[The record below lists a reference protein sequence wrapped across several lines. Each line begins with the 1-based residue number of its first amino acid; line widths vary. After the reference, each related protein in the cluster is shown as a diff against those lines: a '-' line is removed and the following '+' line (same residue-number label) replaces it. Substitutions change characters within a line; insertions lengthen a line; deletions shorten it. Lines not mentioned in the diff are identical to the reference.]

1 MRDLSAG
8 IDHVVNYEMPLNAEV
23 RAAACLGIFKQR
35 QNEES

>member
-23 RAAACLGIFKQR
+23 RAAAFLGIFKQCL
-35 QNEES
+35 NEDS